1 MKKYAVSGALF
12 LSVSSVVFN
21 PLYTVKAQTN
31 PIIVSQNTLD
41 TKVITLRLS
50 DTGVSVGGILT
61 WGLGGLIQKK
71 STDWVR
77 LEINNNRIK
86 VIHTTRVT
94 NWLTQFS
101 KWWDH
106 PVRKIVFKSDTCE
119 SNSCTIS
126 GEEGVIELKD
136 MKLLHQ
142 GTFQVEYLENNEWKY
157 TAFRV
162 PEKYF

>member
-1 MKKYAVSGALF
+1 M
-12 LSVSSVVFN
+12 
-21 PLYTVKAQTN
+21 
-31 PIIVSQNTLD
+31 
-41 TKVITLRLS
+41 
-50 DTGVSVGGILT
+50 
-61 WGLGGLIQKK
+61 
-71 STDWVR
+71 R

-126 GEEGVIELKD
+126 GEEGVIELND

>member
-31 PIIVSQNTLD
+31 PIIVSQNSLD

-71 STDWVR
+71 
-77 LEINNNRIK
+77 I
-86 VIHTTRVT
+86 
-94 NWLTQFS
+94 
-101 KWWDH
+101 
-106 PVRKIVFKSDTCE
+106 
-119 SNSCTIS
+119 
-126 GEEGVIELKD
+126 
-136 MKLLHQ
+136 
-142 GTFQVEYLENNEWKY
+142 Y
-157 TAFRV
+157 
-162 PEKYF
+162 